1 MSHDNNYYVE
11 TAFEYNLSFPERTL
25 FLNGE
30 IEEESTRKFLIGL
43 HLLDRKEG
51 PITVVLNSN
60 GGSVDDGFAI
70 YGAIRQTSNPVT
82 IKVLGQASS
91 MAAIILQAANTR
103 VADRDSFIMLHL
115 PSYDLSDTHSC
126 NLERQ
131 ADESKKLRDK
141 FYDILEKRTGNTK
154 AEWRRWLTYD
164 KYYTATEAKQ
174 FNLVDE
180 VI

>member
-1 MSHDNNYYVE
+1 MSHEYNSYVE
-11 TAFEYNLSFPERTL
+11 TAFEWNLSWPERTL

-43 HLLDRKEG
+43 HLLDRKDG
-51 PITVVLNSN
+51 PITIILNSN

-70 YGAIRQTSNPVT
+70 YGAIRQSRNHVT
-82 IKVLGQASS
+82 IKILGQASS
-91 MAAIILQAANTR
+91 MAAIILQAANWR
-103 VADRDSFIMLHL
+103 VADHESFLMLHL
-115 PSYDLSDTHSC
+115 PTYDLPDVHSC

-141 FYDILEKRTGNTK
+141 FYDILEKKTGNTK

-164 KYYTATEAKQ
+164 KYYTASEAKQ